1 MSDINAHPGIN
12 EAWALEQQQQMRAY
26 EESSKGT
33 WAAEFSSPPPPP
45 VHLSL
50 NDVPVQQPS
59 YMSSLGSYANP
70 MPMGMYAMSPPTM
83 QYGSNFSIVNQGKGK
98 GREADFEAAFAQAAA
113 SFGPIETQTS
123 RVEEFNDSVTDIED
137 ALKNVSFNSEEEED
151 GTDFREYDTLISL
164 IKY

>member
-1 MSDINAHPGIN
+1 
-12 EAWALEQQQQMRAY
+12 
-26 EESSKGT
+26 
-33 WAAEFSSPPPPP
+33 
-45 VHLSL
+45 
-50 NDVPVQQPS
+50 
-59 YMSSLGSYANP
+59 